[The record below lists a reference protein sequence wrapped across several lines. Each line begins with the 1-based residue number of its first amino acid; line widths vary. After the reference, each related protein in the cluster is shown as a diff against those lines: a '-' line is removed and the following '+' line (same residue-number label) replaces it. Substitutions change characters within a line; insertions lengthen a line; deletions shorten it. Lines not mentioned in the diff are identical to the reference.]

1 MSQRLR
7 PGGLEPV
14 DPAVAAIADP
24 ARWLL
29 LNLVAAH
36 GEETATSL
44 AAQLPVSRPTV
55 AKHLSVLG
63 RAGLERAR
71 RTGREVRYR
80 VQPHRLEQ
88 AARWLTGLASE
99 WDARLNAIKRIAESL
114 EDE

>member
-1 MSQRLR
+1 MTPRLR
-7 PGGLEPV
+7 SAAVPPV

-36 GEETATSL
+36 GEQTATSL
-44 AAQLPVSRPTV
+44 AAQLPVSRPAV

-63 RAGLERAR
+63 RAGLVRAR

-80 VQPHRLEQ
+80 VQPDRLEQ
-88 AARWLTGLASE
+88 AARWMAGLASE
-99 WDARLNAIKRIAESL
+99 WDARLAAIKSIAESL

>member
-1 MSQRLR
+1 MSPRLR
-7 PGGLEPV
+7 PAGVAPV

-36 GEETATSL
+36 GEATATSL
-44 AAQLPVSRPTV
+44 AAQLPVSRPAV
-55 AKHLSVLG
+55 ARHLSVLG
-63 RAGLERAR
+63 RAGLVRAR

-80 VQPHRLEQ
+80 VQPDRLQQ
-88 AARWLTGLASE
+88 AARWLAGLASE
-99 WDARLNAIKRIAESL
+99 WDARLAAIKRIAESL